1 MNDIKEYKGNIGY
14 LFYKKMY
21 NELSEKGQ
29 VKNEFWKELNKLRK
43 EKAKL
48 EIEKNKENKEKI
60 NNKIKEVKEKIKNIL
75 NPTGRRNKDF
85 FFIKTN
91 EIKNYKANNFK
102 INDLG
107 NKSLKLKTTYPGL
120 LLGSGYSHDTGLE
133 GDFKLGF
140 YFDYTT
146 GLPIIPGSS
155 IKGVLRSVF
164 KYEDYIKEL
173 LGKEG
178 VVIKELEQEI
188 FDYGDIFYDAEI
200 ETEGEK
206 IFGEDYLCPHNEN
219 PLKNPTPLKFL
230 KVLPGITFK
239 FQFELKDGLITP
251 SEKNEL
257 FRKILLDIGV
267 GAKTN
272 VGYGQFD
279 RKASDEEKE
288 KEKKL
293 KEEVDKKKK
302 KEKQKKEEERRA
314 SLSQFEK
321 DIEDLNKDILE
332 QEITFIYNR
341 LKNYNSDDKKRVAFS
356 LKEKYQSLGKWDGKQ
371 SEKQTE
377 KKKLI
382 ESILKED

>member
-29 VKNEFWKELNKLRK
+29 VKNDFWKELNKLRK
-43 EKAKL
+43 EKD
-48 EIEKNKENKEKI
+48 NKEKV
-60 NNKIKEVKEKIKNIL
+60 KKEIKDIL
-75 NPTGRRNKDF
+75 NPTRKPNEDF
-85 FFIKTN
+85 FVVKTN
-91 EIKNYKANNFK
+91 EIKNYKVKNSE
-102 INDLG
+102 IIELG
-107 NKSLKLKTTYPGL
+107 NSSLKLKTTYPGL

-164 KYEDYIKEL
+164 KHEDYIKDL
-173 LGKEG
+173 LINKENLD
-178 VVIKELEQEI
+178 IKKLEQEI
-188 FDYGDIFYDAEI
+188 FDYRDIFYDAEI
-200 ETEGEK
+200 ETEDKK
-206 IFGEDYLCPHNEN
+206 IFGEDYLCPHGEN

-239 FQFELKDGLITP
+239 FQFELKNGLITAE
-251 SEKNEL
+251 EKNEL

-272 VGYGQFD
+272 VSYGQFD

-293 KEEVDKKKK
+293 KEEADKKKQEEAAK
-302 KEKQKKEEERRA
+302 KKQEEIKK
-314 SLSQFEK
+314 LSQPDQ
-321 DIEDLNKDILE
+321 DIYYLNLEEFRDENKLKGILD
-332 QEITFIYNR
+332 R
-341 LKNYNSDDKKRVAFS
+341 LKDYNSEDKKRVAFS
-356 LKEKYQSLGKWDGKQ
+356 LKEKYKSLGKWDGKQ
-371 SEKQTE
+371 SKKQTE
-377 KKKLI
+377 KKNLI
-382 ESILKED
+382 ESILKEE

>member
-29 VKNEFWKELNKLRK
+29 VKNDFWKELNKLRK
-43 EKAKL
+43 EKDKL
-48 EIEKNKENKEKI
+48 KKEKI
-60 NNKIKEVKEKIKNIL
+60 NNKIKKIL
-75 NPTGRRNKDF
+75 NPTERKNKDF
-85 FFIKTN
+85 FSIKTN
-91 EIKNYKANNFK
+91 EIKNYKVKNLE
-102 INDLG
+102 IIELG
-107 NKSLKLKTTYPGL
+107 NSSLKLKTTYPGL

-164 KYEDYIKEL
+164 KHEDYIKEL

-178 VVIKELEQEI
+178 VQIKELEQEI
-188 FDYGDIFYDAEI
+188 FDFGDTFYDAEI

-206 IFGEDYLCPHNEN
+206 IFGEDYLCPHGEN
-219 PLKNPTPLKFL
+219 LLKNPTPLKFL

-239 FQFELKDGLITP
+239 FQFELKDGLITAE
-251 SEKNEL
+251 EKNEL

-293 KEEVDKKKK
+293 KEEADKKKQEEIK
-302 KEKQKKEEERRA
+302 K
-314 SLSQFEK
+314 LSQPDQ
-321 DIEDLNKDILE
+321 DIHYLNLEEFRDENKLKGILD
-332 QEITFIYNR
+332 R
-341 LKNYNSDDKKRVAFS
+341 LKDYNSEDKKRVAFS
-356 LKEKYQSLGKWDGKQ
+356 LKEKYKSLGKWDGKQ
-371 SEKQTE
+371 SKKQTE
-377 KKKLI
+377 KKNLI
-382 ESILKED
+382 ESILKEE

>member
-1 MNDIKEYKGNIGY
+1 MILNKKIEKNIGY
-14 LFYKKMY
+14 LFYKKLY
-21 NELSEKGQ
+21 ANEDAESKLLNSCYESRETGSIKDSEIISEILKFQ
-29 VKNEFWKELNKLRK
+29 VEKKE
-43 EKAKL
+43 
-48 EIEKNKENKEKI
+48 I
-60 NNKIKEVKEKIKNIL
+60 IK
-75 NPTGRRNKDF
+75 
-85 FFIKTN
+85 
-91 EIKNYKANNFK
+91 
-102 INDLG
+102 LG
-107 NKSLKLKTTYPGL
+107 NESLKLKTTYPGL

-164 KYEDYIKEL
+164 KHEDYIKEL

-178 VVIKELEQEI
+178 LVIKELEQEI
-188 FDYGDIFYDAEI
+188 FDFGDTFYDAEI
-200 ETEGEK
+200 ETEYK
-206 IFGEDYLCPHNEN
+206 RIFGEDYLCPHDEN

-230 KVLPGITFK
+230 KVLPGITFR
-239 FQFELKDGLITP
+239 FQFKLEDGLITAK
-251 SEKNEL
+251 EKNEL

-279 RKASDEEKE
+279 RKVSD
-288 KEKKL
+288 KL
-293 KEEVDKKKK
+293 KEEADKKKQE
-302 KEKQKKEEERRA
+302 EKQKKEEERRA

-341 LKNYNSDDKKRVAFS
+341 LDDYNDNEQYQIAVLLKKRYIELNKWYMKMNKKSKQYKKVKRI
-356 LKEKYQSLGKWDGKQ
+356 KEILG
-371 SEKQTE
+371 EKE
-377 KKKLI
+377 
-382 ESILKED
+382 E